1 MINAF
6 EVLIQ
11 LLNLDSKSSSI
22 SLSRNFSK
30 TYSAFIYKFFSSSHF
45 PVVNIHKSKI
55 IVFKV
60 SLVTLLFLENSIK

>member
-22 SLSRNFSK
+22 SLLRNFSK
-30 TYSAFIYKFFSSSHF
+30 TSSAFIYKFFSSSHF
-45 PVVNIHKSKI
+45 PFVNIHKSKI